1 MSWNFGFTSGSGSN
15 GGGDNSGDSGGFLDG
30 YSLSDAIDQGLQGWQ
45 IYNNQQLAQQAL
57 NSPRPATVTFLP
69 NGQAAVA
76 TGGGAA
82 FPSLTG
88 ANSSWLWIVGI
99 LLVFVLLMRR

>member
-15 GGGDNSGDSGGFLDG
+15 GGGDSTDSGGFLDG
-30 YSLSDAIDQGLQGWQ
+30 YDLNDAIDQGLQAWK

-57 NSPRPATVTFLP
+57 NSPRPATVTFSP
-69 NGQAAVA
+69 NGQAVVA

-88 ANSSWLWIVGI
+88 ASSSWLWIIGI
-99 LLVFVLLMRR
+99 VLVFVLLVRR